1 MRSAVPIEHCS
12 RVLHAGIQTRDRRSQ
27 DLLKII
33 GLWRRLAEQRSLRK
47 NRKTIDPGTRVSIQM
62 LKATLSFQERDVFRA
77 GASEPSK
84 DIGALGGK

>member
-27 DLLKII
+27 DLLKTI
-33 GLWRRLAEQRSLRK
+33 GFWRRLAEQRSLRK

-62 LKATLSFQERDVFRA
+62 LKATLSFQERDVSALAPLSRA
-77 GASEPSK
+77 R